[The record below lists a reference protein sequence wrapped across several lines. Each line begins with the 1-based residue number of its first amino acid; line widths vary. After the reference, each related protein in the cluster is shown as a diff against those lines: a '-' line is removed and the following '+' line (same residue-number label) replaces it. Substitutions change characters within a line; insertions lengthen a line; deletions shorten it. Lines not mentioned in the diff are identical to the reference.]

1 MQQNTMEQPHYGNV
15 YGSIVTIILFFIS
28 HFTLSDG
35 AALAAIF
42 AGVTTGGYNVY
53 KFYKDRK
60 NQSHDRISK
69 EDNEQRHT

>member
-1 MQQNTMEQPHYGNV
+1 MQQKMEQQHYGNV
-15 YGSIVTIILFFIS
+15 YGSIATIVLFFIS

-42 AGVTTGGYNVY
+42 AGVTTGGYNLY

-60 NQSHDRISK
+60 NQRHDRISK
-69 EDNEQRHT
+69 KNIE

>member
-1 MQQNTMEQPHYGNV
+1 MQQKMEQPHYGNV
-15 YGSIVTIILFFIS
+15 YGSIATIVLFFIS

-42 AGVTTGGYNVY
+42 AGVTTGGYNLY

-60 NQSHDRISK
+60 NNNHDRVSK
-69 EDNEQRHT
+69 KNIK